1 MVNKTQNILEAVAIH
16 GRTIP
21 DSERASFFLYAKIMS
36 WPEKRVPLLYLSQD
50 ITYLPQSTR
59 IYVLNNDGTAPEET
73 AATIALGI
81 PVFESYEIISPES
94 SPFQLSDEYRRS
106 QQNFS
111 QKYEHSSS
119 LSSPIVFR
127 DSPTFSRRTG
137 LSSLPTQE
145 IVDDIDNI
153 DTVRRRSSS
162 LFSIRSAMLP
172 KTQSMESQKVRSNT
186 DSPLKSKRNSHNCL
200 SFSKNRLAGDEF
212 LKNFCLLSSEK
223 KENKRKL
230 CEQKKKIINAD
241 RLPEGHSK
249 ISKVEN
255 SSIEKLESDMFINNS
270 DFFNTKC
277 DESLQTVDTD
287 ELTTGFCKY
296 VPQVATVELEDMI
309 LYVYFP
315 TNQIKEILIEIE
327 FVSVIHEATDL
338 GADGRCYCLNLQ
350 CLPICQ
356 NPASVRFDLQKVN
369 NKNIHLSDTQIVT
382 ENLEEGVDK
391 SIIDIIDLTHENLE
405 KRSWQCFWQVHLDA
419 FDYDYPGTLNVQTRV
434 DIRPMRNAV
443 VVGFSSN
450 ITFLEHDIHLSKNV
464 LNIGLIQK
472 FHIYGPP
479 GLQFVA
485 IKSMGILHWKCD
497 GIPIKN
503 IESDIE
509 SNSIQSDI
517 YDYVIRITRKKEYG
531 LSDLLIESEII
542 IPEPLST
549 LVFASC
555 LHIPYFKIDSE
566 IIQFMKTSLP
576 LISYL
581 VHPEM
586 QTGWKLISSD
596 KDDLLED
603 GSRVLEYQRIS
614 NDSGPLDIHI
624 EKLSPLKML
633 KETLYLNSENYIDSV
648 DIEIFSLSVSQY
660 CLFYRVLII
669 DPCIC
674 DNILLHF
681 KHDSNPS
688 FITLNGRKMSSG
700 VYSRFN
706 GDVYVLADDW
716 LYKDSFLRFE
726 IGWIKDISN
735 HNLDKLNLPVL
746 PNNGIKNMTITVDSD
761 FGKIMEFSSEKYTDY
776 KLRTNKISK
785 RNISSSVAS
794 SISILKLNSKKNLN
808 KRKKELAWGKLI
820 FRIFFVIFLFFFI
833 PFLNSIHSFDKL
845 KMQINRSLDISQRFK
860 NTCLD
865 STTLITIN
873 ELSQRLN
880 NYELYIKNL
889 ENVVT
894 ENSNCCRNFIANSSN
909 VILKNGN
916 NMWFAER
923 RRFKKMFKWYD

>member
-1 MVNKTQNILEAVAIH
+1 MVNKTQNILEAIAIH

-36 WPEKRVPLLYLSQD
+36 WPGRRVSLLHLSQD

-81 PVFESYEIISPES
+81 PVFESYEIMSPES

-111 QKYEHSSS
+111 QKYERSSS
-119 LSSPIVFR
+119 LSSPIVLR
-127 DSPTFSRRTG
+127 DSPMFCGRTG

-145 IVDDIDNI
+145 IVENTENV

-162 LFSIRSAMLP
+162 LFSIRSAILP
-172 KTQSMESQKVRSNT
+172 KTQCVESQKARSNT
-186 DSPLKSKRNSHNCL
+186 DSPLKSKRNSHNPI
-200 SFSKNRLAGDEF
+200 SFSKNRFAGDEF
-212 LKNFCLLSSEK
+212 LRNFCLLSSEK

-230 CEQKKKIINAD
+230 CEQKKIITDTD
-241 RLPEGHSK
+241 RLPDDHSK
-249 ISKVEN
+249 ISKEN
-255 SSIEKLESDMFINNS
+255 SFTEKLESDVFTNDSN
-270 DFFNTKC
+270 FFNTKC

-287 ELTTGFCKY
+287 ELTTGFSKY
-296 VPQVATVELEDMI
+296 APQIATVELEDMV

-350 CLPICQ
+350 CLPNCQ

-382 ENLEEGVDK
+382 ENLEEGIDK
-391 SIIDIIDLTHENLE
+391 SIIDVIDLTHENLE

-419 FDYDYPGTLNVQTRV
+419 FDYEYPGTLNVQTKV

-450 ITFLEHDIHLSKNV
+450 IIFLEQDINLSKNM
-464 LNIGLIQK
+464 LNMGLIQR

-479 GLQFVA
+479 ELQFVA

-497 GIPIKN
+497 RIPVKN
-503 IESDIE
+503 NESDLEAI
-509 SNSIQSDI
+509 STQPDI

-531 LSDLLIESEII
+531 LSDLLIESEVI

-549 LVFASC
+549 LVLASC

-581 VHPEM
+581 IDPEM
-586 QTGWKLISSD
+586 QTGWKLISSS
-596 KDDLLED
+596 KDDLLD

-614 NDSGPLDIHI
+614 NDSGSLDIHI

-633 KETLYLNSENYIDSV
+633 KEALYLNSENYIDNV
-648 DIEIFSLSVSQY
+648 DIEIFSLSVLQY
-660 CLFYRVLII
+660 CLLY
-669 DPCIC
+669 
-674 DNILLHF
+674 

-706 GDVYVLADDW
+706 GDIYVLADDW
-716 LYKDSFLRFE
+716 LYKDSFLKFE
-726 IGWIKDISN
+726 IGWVKDISN
-735 HNLDKLNLPVL
+735 HNLDRLNLPVL

-761 FGKIMEFSSEKYTDY
+761 FGKIIEFNSDKDIDS
-776 KLRTNKISK
+776 KLKVNKISK
-785 RNISSSVAS
+785 RNISSSVVS
-794 SISILKLNSKKNLN
+794 SISILKINTKKDIN
-808 KRKKELAWGKLI
+808 KRKKELTRKKLI
-820 FRIFFVIFLFFFI
+820 FRIFFVIFLFFLI
-833 PFLNSIHSFDKL
+833 PFLNSTHSLNKL
-845 KMQINRSLDISQRFK
+845 KMKINRSLDIFQRFK
-860 NTCLD
+860 NTYSD
-865 STTLITIN
+865 STILITIN
-873 ELSQRLN
+873 ELNQRLN
-880 NYELYIKNL
+880 NYELYIRNL
-889 ENVVT
+889 ENIIS
-894 ENSNCCRNFIANSSN
+894 ENSNCCRNFTTNSSDK
-909 VILKNGN
+909 VVSKNGN

-923 RRFKKMFKWYD
+923 QRFKKMFEWYG